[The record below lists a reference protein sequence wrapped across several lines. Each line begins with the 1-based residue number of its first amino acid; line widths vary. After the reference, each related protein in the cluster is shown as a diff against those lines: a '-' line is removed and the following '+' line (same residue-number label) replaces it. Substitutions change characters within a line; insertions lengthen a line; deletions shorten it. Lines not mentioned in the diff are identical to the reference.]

1 MRYLKSWNK
10 SDDKDIIA
18 QDESSAKYFLDSA
31 IYKAQE
37 QNYNYTDS
45 LKTQEIQA
53 IATAE
58 AEKISRNAERGIF
71 YFF

>member
-1 MRYLKSWNK
+1 MRYLKSWHK

-45 LKTQEIQA
+45 LKTQEIKQLLLL
-53 IATAE
+53 
-58 AEKISRNAERGIF
+58 KQKKN
-71 YFF
+71 